1 MTDREKFEAWLTS
14 GASELSK
21 MLLVDKFDS
30 GGYSNNTARIQW
42 EAWQAAL
49 ASQQPADDGW
59 VELEEGAIPVHPETL
74 VEIKM
79 RNGATDGPGK
89 AGGFLWYIGNDV
101 RDEMGCDI
109 IAYRVV
115 KP

>member
-1 MTDREKFEAWLTS
+1 MTNREKFEAWLTEGVS
-14 GASELSK
+14 DLNKEI
-21 MLLVDKFDS
+21 LLDKFDN
-30 GGYSNNTARIQW
+30 GGYVNHKARIQY

-59 VELEEGAIPVHPETL
+59 IEWCGGQRPVDPDKLVELKFRDGEEYAKT
-74 VEIKM
+74 
-79 RNGATDGPGK
+79 K
-89 AGGFLWYIGNDV
+89 AHIWDWSH
-101 RDEMGCDI
+101 DSKDSDDHI